1 MTSGGCISVRLS
13 NRDGRD
19 RLHRSDRTRK
29 RPRVEWARPPR
40 GSCAARIQGP
50 ICVLNLIPPI
60 RSASACLPARPP
72 WLTTSPATVSPSTT
86 PLRLTVS
93 GLSTIN
99 RCRPRCVSLWSR
111 TRSHSL
117 QPPRSRQR
125 PRWRTQRRLLLR
137 RPLLARLPDP
147 FARRLSQRPHLRPPL
162 STLSPQPS
170 RHVLQSP
177 LPVHLLLLRPEI
189 RQPLLVGRCP
199 PHLSFSRPRYPS
211 RPLHRGRR
219 PVLPLIL
226 RPLPPPLSL
235 TPRPQPFPQSLPPPT
250 PPCRVISP
258 SHRIRP
264 LPMLRS

>member
-1 MTSGGCISVRLS
+1 MTSDGCIFVRLS
-13 NRDGRD
+13 NRGGRG

-29 RPRVEWARPPR
+29 RPRVKWARPPR

-60 RSASACLPARPP
+60 RSASACLLARPP

-99 RCRPRCVSLWSR
+99 RCRPRCVSLWSQ

-117 QPPRSRQR
+117 RPPRYRQR
-125 PRWRTQRRLLLR
+125 PRWRSRRRLLLR

-147 FARRLSQRPHLRPPL
+147 FAHRPSQRPHLRPPL

-170 RHVLQSP
+170 RRVLQSP
-177 LPVHLLLLRPEI
+177 LPDPLLLLHPDI

-199 PHLSFSRPRYPS
+199 PRLSFSRPRYPS
-211 RPLHRGRR
+211 RPFHRGRR
-219 PVLPLIL
+219 PVLLLIL
-226 RPLPPPLSL
+226 QPLPPLPSLTRRPLPF
-235 TPRPQPFPQSLPPPT
+235 QQSLPL
-250 PPCRVISP
+250 PCRVISP
-258 SHRIRP
+258 SHRTHP
-264 LPMLRS
+264 LPTLRS